1 MTVHAVMAF
10 SLFSALGATISGSVG
25 SGSEMDP
32 ALLILGKEIGEA
44 LAFDR
49 VLGVMA
55 RIFVLWLGL
64 KSFDSLVPRAARWRL
79 GIAHSLEEWAPT
91 VRLTVAGLMAVVVI
105 DAVTPEEPQAR
116 ALVAAAVI
124 LTVLWSA
131 QAVLRNA
138 AAGAVIIVRRAV
150 RVGEH
155 LRIGEIA
162 GRVTSVTLRGVEL
175 EDADGSRSFVP
186 GLLLHTETTTHG
198 PSGVRAS
205 AVEMTWRPSLLASER
220 DPEELRGLAR
230 RLALLS
236 PRRAPGTPVLVHRHA
251 ETGDLRITLTPYDR
265 AESDALRLEV
275 TRRLAEA
282 FAPTEPP
289 STVVEHGDS
298 PEA

>member
-1 MTVHAVMAF
+1 MTVHAIMAL
-10 SLFSALGATISGSVG
+10 SLLSALGATVAGNVG
-25 SGSEMDP
+25 SGIETDP
-32 ALLILGKEIGEA
+32 ALIIFGREISEA

-49 VLGVMA
+49 ILGVMT
-55 RIFVLWLGL
+55 RLFVLWLGL
-64 KSFDSLVPRAARWRL
+64 KCFDNLVPRAARWRL
-79 GIAHSLEEWAPT
+79 GIAHSLEAWAPT
-91 VRLTVAGLMAVVVI
+91 VRLTVGGLMAVVII
-105 DAVTPEEPQAR
+105 DAVTPDEPQAR

-138 AAGAVIIVRRAV
+138 AAGAIIIARRAV

-175 EDADGSRSFVP
+175 EDADGSRTFVP

-198 PSGVRAS
+198 PSGARAS
-205 AVEMTWRPSLLASER
+205 AVELIWRTSPEATEC
-220 DPEELRGLAR
+220 DPEELRGVAR

-236 PRRAPGTPVLVHRHA
+236 PRRAPGTPVLVHQHPHS
-251 ETGDLRITLTPYDR
+251 GDLRITLTPYDR
-265 AESDALRLEV
+265 VESDALRLEV
-275 TRRLAEA
+275 TRRLTAA
-282 FAPTEPP
+282 FAPSPASP
-289 STVVEHGDS
+289 SAVEDRDS

>member
-1 MTVHAVMAF
+1 MTVHAIMAL
-10 SLFSALGATISGSVG
+10 SLFSALGATVAGNVG
-25 SGSEMDP
+25 SGIETDP
-32 ALLILGKEIGEA
+32 ALIIFGREISEA

-55 RIFVLWLGL
+55 RLFVLWLGL
-64 KSFDSLVPRAARWRL
+64 KLFDDLVPRAARWRL
-79 GIAHSLEEWAPT
+79 GIAHSLEAWAPT
-91 VRLTVAGLMAVVVI
+91 VRLTVGGLMAVVII
-105 DAVTPEEPQAR
+105 DAVTPDEPQAR
-116 ALVAAAVI
+116 ALVAAVVI

-138 AAGAVIIVRRAV
+138 AAGAVIIARRAV

-175 EDADGSRSFVP
+175 EDADGSRTFVP

-198 PSGVRAS
+198 PSGARAS
-205 AVEMTWRPSLLASER
+205 AVEMTWRPSQEAAQC

-236 PRRAPGTPVLVHRHA
+236 PRRAPGTPVLVHQQAH
-251 ETGDLRITLTPYDR
+251 TGDLRITLTPYDR

-275 TRRLAEA
+275 TRRLADA
-282 FAPTEPP
+282 FAATHAPAR
-289 STVVEHGDS
+289 VVEHGDS